1 MNPTDDYFT
10 DYHRELEADLESLT
24 NKYAELRRTVHN
36 RFPDVKK
43 QDVKKQD
50 SDIEMNDKHRLYPI
64 RVGACVA
71 VFLATFSISIFFI
84 PILPYEVSDLYQTSA
99 IIGIAAGTIM
109 AIIFIVDDNL
119 KTQRLNEKLA
129 AKSYEIKIQRSK
141 ILSYLQRKGQQL

>member
-1 MNPTDDYFT
+1 MNPTDDYYT
-10 DYHRELEADLESLT
+10 DYHRQLEADLESLT
-24 NKYAELRRTVHN
+24 KEYAELRRTVQN

-43 QDVKKQD
+43 QDGN
-50 SDIEMNDKHRLYPI
+50 IEMNDKYRLYTI

-109 AIIFIVDDNL
+109 TIIFIVDDNL